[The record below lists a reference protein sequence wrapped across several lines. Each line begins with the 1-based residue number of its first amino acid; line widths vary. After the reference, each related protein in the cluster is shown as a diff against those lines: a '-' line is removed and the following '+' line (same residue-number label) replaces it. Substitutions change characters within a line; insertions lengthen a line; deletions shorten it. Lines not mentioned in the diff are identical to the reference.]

1 MYYLLPSL
9 TIALCCAVISIVY
22 MCVLSREPILNW
34 WFRFGM
40 RFERRAFH
48 KPIWGCEKCFAGQLA
63 LWSSLLFHSDGLRS
77 FIQVLSFSQPALI
90 LQIVF
95 MGLFWL
101 IFTISAAVLI
111 TLVLLRVLVKHS
123 II

>member
-63 LWSSLLFHSDGLRS
+63 LWSSLLFHSDGQELHTGT
-77 FIQVLSFSQPALI
+77 FFLSACTYSSDCFHGLI
-90 LQIVF
+90 LAYF
-95 MGLFWL
+95 
-101 IFTISAAVLI
+101 
-111 TLVLLRVLVKHS
+111 HH
-123 II
+123 